1 MNKKKIGKF
10 FIIMLVA
17 TGVFIALKIIFYNNT
32 LFDYN
37 LMDITTVVIVTVG
50 IYILTEFNND
60 IRNKNQKIEEVV
72 NLLKEKFY
80 NVFDK
85 PIDIKKQ
92 AEYLYSFKYIDNKI
106 KVLEKLSKHLKCYDE
121 IKDIKNLTEKLDEF
135 INENLIHGNEYF
147 IEETVKEKI
156 PNILC
161 NIETRLDEIILKI
174 YD

>member
-1 MNKKKIGKF
+1 MNKGKIGKI

-17 TGVFIALKIIFYNNT
+17 VGVFIALKIKFCNNP
-32 LFDYN
+32 LFNYN
-37 LMDITTVVIVTVG
+37 LMDIITVVIVTIG

-72 NLLKEKFY
+72 NLLKEKLY

-85 PIDIKKQ
+85 PIDAKKQ

-106 KVLEKLSKHLKCYDE
+106 KVLQKLSKHLKCEDE
-121 IKDIKNLTEKLDEF
+121 IKEIKNLTEKLDEF
-135 INENLIHGNEYF
+135 ISENLIHGNEYF
-147 IEETVKEKI
+147 IGETVKEKI

-161 NIETRLDEIILKI
+161 NIETRLDNIVLKM

>member
-1 MNKKKIGKF
+1 MNKGKIGKI

-17 TGVFIALKIIFYNNT
+17 VGVFIALKIKFCDSP
-32 LFDYN
+32 LFNYN
-37 LMDITTVVIVTVG
+37 LMDIITAVIVTVG

-72 NLLKEKFY
+72 NLLKEKLY

-85 PIDIKKQ
+85 PIDTKKQ

-106 KVLEKLSKHLKCYDE
+106 KVLEKLSKHLKCEDE
-121 IKDIKNLTEKLDEF
+121 IKEIKNLTEKLDEF
-135 INENLIHGNEYF
+135 ISENLIHGNEYF
-147 IEETVKEKI
+147 IGETVKGKI

-161 NIETRLDEIILKI
+161 NIETRLDNIVLKM